1 MSIITRRGKA
11 ALAGLFVATA
21 IGSAAPAQAHH
32 PPRAIDCDARLER
45 LESQFRHIEARFGY
59 DLASR
64 WWNDFAW
71 PRCYRL
77 CPGI

>member
-1 MSIITRRGKA
+1 MRTISHRGKA
-11 ALAGLFVATA
+11 ALAGLLAATA
-21 IGSAAPAQAHH
+21 IGSAAPAEAH
-32 PPRAIDCDARLER
+32 PSRPIDCDARLER
-45 LESQFRHIEARFGY
+45 IESQFRHIEARFGY

-71 PRCYRL
+71 PRHYRL

>member
-1 MSIITRRGKA
+1 MSIIAHRGKA
-11 ALAGLFVATA
+11 TLAGLLAATA
-21 IGSAAPAQAHH
+21 IGSAGPAQAHVSR
-32 PPRAIDCDARLER
+32 PIDCDARLER

-71 PRCYRL
+71 PRHYRL